1 MASMGFVEP
10 TLLDLVPAL
19 MGESNFSTWTT
30 SLKWT
35 LDSRDLR
42 YYELLTGVWSEPRE
56 IDPTQPTPIEVEA
69 RIQWDTASRYLLPL
83 LNATVHETVKFYI
96 LDAKNA
102 RTAYANLHRAFAAR
116 SYQAGFSSFLRFMNT
131 TYTCNRPQAFVN
143 EWRMALGELQECN
156 STKLT
161 PLLIFYHFLNAV
173 SVNPAVHPWLDSFL
187 NSKVS
192 TDTTIEATFAD
203 FVVSEDRRLNS
214 LNQAHNFTFGKI
226 NHLPFFCEFHN
237 RQAGHSSENCFRN
250 PANQFPLDEI
260 AMAPAMAPVT
270 APAQDPA
277 QRTVSEDP
285 LAQ

>member
-35 LDSRDLR
+35 LNSRDLR

-56 IDPTQPTPIEVEA
+56 IDPTQPTPIE
-69 RIQWDTASRYLLPL
+69 LLPL

-116 SYQAGFSSFLRFMNT
+116 SYQAGFSSFLRFINT

-143 EWRMALGELQECN
+143 EWRIALGELQECN

-270 APAQDPA
+270 APVQDPA

>member
-1 MASMGFVEP
+1 MASMGFAEP
-10 TLLDLVPAL
+10 TLLELVPTL
-19 MGESNFSTWTT
+19 VGESNFSTWTT

-42 YYELLTGVWSEPRE
+42 YYELLTGAWGEPRAV
-56 IDPTQPTPIEVEA
+56 DPTQPTPIEVEA
-69 RIQWDTASRYLLPL
+69 CTQWNTASRYLLPL
-83 LNATVHETVKFYI
+83 LNATVHQTIKFYI
-96 LDAKNA
+96 LDANNA

-116 SYQAGFSSFLRFMNT
+116 SYEAGFSNFLRFMNT
-131 TYTCNRPQAFVN
+131 TYTSNRPQAFVN

-173 SVNPAVHPWLDSFL
+173 SVNTAVHPWLDSFL

-203 FVVSEDRRLNS
+203 FVVSEDRRLNT
-214 LNQAHNFTFGKI
+214 LNQAHNFSLAKV
-226 NHLPFFCEFHN
+226 NHLPFFCQFHN

-250 PANQFPLDEI
+250 PAKQLPLDQVD
-260 AMAPAMAPVT
+260 MAPVA
-270 APAQDPA
+270 APAKRTVTEDLPA
-277 QRTVSEDP
+277 Q
-285 LAQ
+285 

>member
-1 MASMGFVEP
+1 MASMGFSEP
-10 TLLDLVPAL
+10 TLLELVPTL
-19 MGESNFSTWTT
+19 VGESNFSTWTT

-42 YYELLTGVWSEPRE
+42 YYELLTGLWSEPRAV
-56 IDPTQPTPIEVEA
+56 DPTQPSPAEVDSRA
-69 RIQWDTASRYLLPL
+69 QWDTASRYLLPL
-83 LNATVHETVKFYI
+83 LNATVHQTVKFYI
-96 LDAKNA
+96 LDADNA
-102 RTAYANLHRAFAAR
+102 RTAYGNLHRAFAAR
-116 SYQAGFSSFLRFMNT
+116 SYEAGFSNFLRLMNT
-131 TYTCNRPQAFVN
+131 TYTSNRPQAFVN

-203 FVVSEDRRLNS
+203 FVVSEDRRLNT
-214 LNQAHNFTFGKI
+214 LNQAHNFSFTKV
-226 NHLPFFCEFHN
+226 NHLPFFCQFHN

-250 PANQFPLDEI
+250 PANQLPLDQV
-260 AMAPAMAPVT
+260 AMAAVT
-270 APAQDPA
+270 APAQAPGERTVTEDPPA
-277 QRTVSEDP
+277 Q
-285 LAQ
+285 

>member
-1 MASMGFVEP
+1 MGFAEP
-10 TLLDLVPAL
+10 TLLELVPPL
-19 MGESNFSTWTT
+19 VGESNFSTWTT

-42 YYELLTGVWSEPRE
+42 YYELLTGLWSEPRAV
-56 IDPTQPTPIEVEA
+56 DPTQPSPAEVDS
-69 RIQWDTASRYLLPL
+69 RTQWDTASRYLLPL
-83 LNATVHETVKFYI
+83 LNATVHQTVKFYI
-96 LDAKNA
+96 LDADNA

-116 SYQAGFSSFLRFMNT
+116 SYEAGFSNFLRLMNT
-131 TYTCNRPQAFVN
+131 TYTSNRPQAFVN
-143 EWRMALGELQECN
+143 EWRLALGELQECN

-203 FVVSEDRRLNS
+203 FVVSEDRRLNT
-214 LNQAHNFTFGKI
+214 LNQAHNFSFTKV
-226 NHLPFFCEFHN
+226 NHLPFFCQFHN

-250 PANQFPLDEI
+250 PANQLPLDQVVR
-260 AMAPAMAPVT
+260 ASVT
-270 APAQDPA
+270 APTQAPSERTVTDDPPA
-277 QRTVSEDP
+277 Q
-285 LAQ
+285 